1 MSSKAQPERAL
12 GEFGLADVS
21 LQDRTTAYS
30 GFFSLDRYRV
40 THARHDGGPPIEVS
54 REVLQRPAAVAVLPY
69 DPDRDRV
76 ILIEQFRIGAFA
88 AGVAPWLLE
97 AIAGL
102 LEPNEMPPDVA
113 RREAREEAGLDL
125 IDLVPVYSYLPS
137 PGGCSEMLHLYVG
150 RTDSTHAGGVHGLA
164 EEGEDIRVHVL
175 PVSDVYSL
183 LINGHVRD
191 AQTIVALQWL
201 ILNYETLRRRWADP
215 PKVRRRSRS
224 GRPGDL

>member
-1 MSSKAQPERAL
+1 MSDQQPPVRAL
-12 GEFGLADVS
+12 GEFGLDDVS
-21 LQDRTTAYS
+21 IQDRTTAYS
-30 GFFSLDRYRV
+30 GFFSLDRYRIA
-40 THARHDGGPPIEVS
+40 HARHDGGPPVEIS
-54 REVLQRPAAVAVLPY
+54 REVLQRPAAVAVLPF

-76 ILIEQFRIGAFA
+76 VLIEQFRIGAYA

-102 LEPNEMPPDVA
+102 LEPGETPPGVA

-150 RTDSTHAGGVHGLA
+150 RTDSTHAGGVHGLPQ
-164 EEGEDIRVHVL
+164 EGEDIRVHAL
-175 PVSDVYSL
+175 PLSDAYNL
-183 LINGHVRD
+183 LINGHIRD

-201 ILNYETLRRRWADP
+201 TLNYETLRRRWADP
-215 PKVRRRSRS
+215 PKVRRRARS
-224 GRPGDL
+224 